1 MFTLDDLP
9 CPIAFRHTDREL
21 VIPLTTGKLLATFKQ
36 LISEGDLQPGA
47 KLPSERDFARS
58 LGVARSSLRQAL
70 KVLEI
75 MGVISQR
82 VGDGTYLN
90 KGAASILGEPMEF
103 LILLDGITFHEL
115 MEARLI
121 VEPELAARAAE
132 RATEEDLSALRREM
146 AAMETAADNG
156 QFVEHDLA
164 FHRAIFQAA
173 GNRVCN
179 LMFSVVHLSLRTLV
193 EHTSQRVPA
202 AHTLRLHQRIY
213 AAIRKRDV
221 DAARRR
227 MAEHLVDARNLL
239 AMAAERQAQN
249 RLKQRIGAL
258 SGKKRRTA

>member
-1 MFTLDDLP
+1 M
-9 CPIAFRHTDREL
+9 
-21 VIPLTTGKLLATFKQ
+21 
-36 LISEGDLQPGA
+36 QPGA
-47 KLPSERDFARS
+47 KLPSERELALG

-132 RATEEDLSALRREM
+132 RATGEDLAGLRREM
-146 AAMETAADNG
+146 ASMESAADDHAL
-156 QFVEHDLA
+156 FIEHDLA
-164 FHRAIFQAA
+164 FHTAIFQAA

-179 LMFSVVHLSLRTLV
+179 LMFSVVHLSLRTLM
-193 EHTSQRVPA
+193 EHTSRLAPA
-202 AHTLRLHQRIY
+202 THTLRLHQRIY
-213 AAIRKRDV
+213 AAIRKRDPE
-221 DAARRR
+221 AARRR
-227 MAEHLVDARNLL
+227 MAEHLGDARNLL
-239 AMAAERQAQN
+239 AMAAEKQAQS

-258 SGKKRRTA
+258 SGKRRRTA